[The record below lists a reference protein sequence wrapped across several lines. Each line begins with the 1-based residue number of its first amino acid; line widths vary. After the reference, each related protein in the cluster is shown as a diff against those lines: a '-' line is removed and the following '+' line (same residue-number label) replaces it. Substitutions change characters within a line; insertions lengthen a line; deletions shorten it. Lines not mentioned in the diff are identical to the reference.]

1 MVKDPPAV
9 QETRVPS
16 LGWEDS
22 PGGGHG
28 NPLQYTC
35 LENPIYRKA
44 WLATVHRVARVD
56 SNTKQKRKHHQS
68 LKTSEVIGESHTVQ
82 RTVVPASSFLP

>member
-1 MVKDPPAV
+1 M

-22 PGGGHG
+22 PGGRHG

-56 SNTKQKRKHHQS
+56 SNAKQKGNHHQS
-68 LKTSEVIGESHTVQ
+68 LKTSEVTDESHTVQ
-82 RTVVPASSFLP
+82 RTVVPASRFPP